1 MDMYEPGRGRDDSI
15 PAECRTPDVALR
27 TNKYIRWHIQTKDSA
42 VSEITFCFIKWK
54 YVKL

>member
-1 MDMYEPGRGRDDSI
+1 VDVYESGRGRDNSI

-27 TNKYIRWHIQTKDSA
+27 TSKYIQWHLQTKDSA
-42 VSEITFCFIKWK
+42 VSEIVFCFIKWK